1 MRLTA
6 VLLAIFTLGC
16 TSGTTGGR
24 KPPPGDPG
32 GSGGGVG
39 AATGG
44 GGSAGGA
51 GGAVG
56 TGGAGGTAGGG
67 GSGGTG
73 RGDSGS
79 GGSGG
84 GAQPLDASA
93 SEASRPVDAPAPS
106 DGRADASG
114 SMDARADVPPV
125 NPPPSG
131 QGPTAAGTIAYSQDF
146 ESGNMDGLGRSP
158 PSITADRTVVV
169 DDPLGQR
176 GKVLRIQWRVGDD
189 FRSAP
194 QFRPKTFVSNNS
206 AFNYNLGDRISYAWG
221 YMTESTYIGATLAQN
236 ITGGDPIWMIQGRDN
251 GIMDVVPGL
260 VRLSVRLEAMKWYDF
275 RVDVD
280 YLGANSLIEMY
291 INGQKVFTHRGS
303 LPTGPRAHW
312 DGGIY
317 LTGFGQMGAGNNTPR
332 TVYFSNLSCGR
343 R

>member
-1 MRLTA
+1 MRLTT
-6 VLLAIFTLGC
+6 VVLAIFALGC
-16 TSGTTGGR
+16 SSRMPGR
-24 KPPPGDPG
+24 QPPPANAGGSGSGGNGGSGAGPG
-32 GSGGGVG
+32 GSGGTV
-39 AATGG
+39 A
-44 GGSAGGA
+44 S
-51 GGAVG
+51 
-56 TGGAGGTAGGG
+56 G
-67 GSGGTG
+67 GSGGSSGGTG
-73 RGDSGS
+73 GISGAGGGS

-84 GAQPLDASA
+84 GTQSPDASMPDA
-93 SEASRPVDAPAPS
+93 ARPADGPAAA
-106 DGRADASG
+106 DGRPEAPPAA
-114 SMDARADVPPV
+114 DARADVSGPP
-125 NPPPSG
+125 NPPASG

-280 YLGANSLIEMY
+280 YLGGSSLIEMY

-317 LTGFGQMGAGNNTPR
+317 LTGFGQMGAGNNTAR